1 MTPSPRLGR
10 PRSPAADQA
19 IVDAA
24 LVLFAEEGFEGFTME
39 GVATRAGVG
48 KATVYRRYPGKVEL
62 VMRAAECL
70 TADELPAPDTGTLR
84 GDLVAVARSLVHL
97 LTSTPTG
104 GCVTQLVAALP
115 RSPELADEHA
125 RFVAAR
131 RERTRGAVARAA
143 RRGEVSPDTDAE
155 LVADLVAGPIFYR
168 YLVSRGPLDDG
179 YADSVVDAVLASLD
193 VRAGAATANAAP
205 A

>member
-1 MTPSPRLGR
+1 MSPAPRLGR

-24 LVLFAEEGFEGFTME
+24 LVLFAEEGFERLTME

-70 TADELPAPDTGTLR
+70 TADEPPASDTGTLR
-84 GDLVAVARSLVHL
+84 GDLVAFARSLVHL
-97 LTSTPTG
+97 LTSTLTG

-115 RSPELADEHA
+115 RSPELADEYA

-143 RRGEVSPDTDAE
+143 GRGEVSPDTDAE

-168 YLVSRGPLDDG
+168 YLVSRDPLDDG
-179 YADSVVDAVLASLD
+179 YADAVVDAVLASLC
-193 VRAGAATANAAP
+193 AP
-205 A
+205 ADTTPAGVTTA